1 VGYEARAEAR
11 VWSGWSSAPRA
22 RLRISPRKAEYYAVI
37 SVGVTGP
44 LSAGDG
50 FPVPRSIRG
59 VLLPEEAGDF
69 DREFRAAM
77 AQATETLD
85 LTGVVQLLERWR
97 RVAESSR
104 DAPTH
109 RRMLEH
115 ADQLSREDTAD
126 EVSTEAWPA
135 TRNRLG
141 L

>member
-1 VGYEARAEAR
+1 M
-11 VWSGWSSAPRA
+11 
-22 RLRISPRKAEYYAVI
+22 
-37 SVGVTGP
+37 SVGVMGP
-44 LSAGDG
+44 LSAGDD

-85 LTGVVQLLERWR
+85 LTGVLRLLKRWR
-97 RVAESSR
+97 RVAESSQ
-104 DAPTH
+104 DARAH

-115 ADQLSREDTAD
+115 ADRLSRGDTAD
-126 EVSTEAWPA
+126 EVSTEPWSV